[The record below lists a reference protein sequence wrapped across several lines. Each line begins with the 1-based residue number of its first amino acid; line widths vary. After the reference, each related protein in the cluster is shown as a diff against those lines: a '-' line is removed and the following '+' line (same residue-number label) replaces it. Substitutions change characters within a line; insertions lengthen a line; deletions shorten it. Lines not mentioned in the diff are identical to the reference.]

1 MDLHGVIKECLKIV
15 NSLKFL
21 FSLFFL
27 RTDIGDSEVCVLS
40 SALKVNSSLTVLN
53 LAFIKHSI
61 TLSPFMPASH
71 SISNNIGNTGVSS
84 LSSALEVNSTLTSL
98 DLRMCFVWILFSVL
112 FCFVLL
118 FHLFVILI
126 CDEQDWRIR
135 NMFIVRITEGQFI
148 SHWIEPGSGIVV
160 VVVVVVLIEIES
172 LIEQTG
178 TILEI
183 QDHHHCQKDWRS
195 IHLSLH
201 WHWFSHSIF
210 GFTLFLS
217 LFLYFFIIVFV
228 NWLNNGI
235 SDSGACSLSSAL
247 VINSSLTELLLGVC
261 GYYDSIY
268 I

>member
-1 MDLHGVIKECLKIV
+1 M
-15 NSLKFL
+15 
-21 FSLFFL
+21 
-27 RTDIGDSEVCVLS
+27 CVLS
-40 SALKVNSSLTVLN
+40 SALKVNSSLILLN

-61 TLSPFMPASH
+61 TLPPFIPASH
-71 SISNNIGNTGVSS
+71 SISNKIGDTGVSS

-118 FHLFVILI
+118 FHLFVVLI
-126 CDEQDWRIR
+126 CDEQDWKIR

-160 VVVVVVLIEIES
+160 VVVWIEIES

-183 QDHHHCQKDWRS
+183 QDCHHCQKDWRS

-210 GFTLFLS
+210 AFTLFLS
-217 LFLYFFIIVFV
+217 LFIIVFV
-228 NWLNNGI
+228 NLLYNGI